1 MKSIKTVSSIVAIL
15 LMVGCSSQKAN
26 PKVGNQSDLAE
37 VKEKMSKILFNH
49 VDSDRS
55 TKISE
60 EEFVAYQKEKS
71 ELQERRQIERMIES
85 CDKNGDKQISLD
97 EIPQKDPTRPIPID
111 VMAYESYKEACY
123 MNRDGFTHFDTNHDN
138 IITFDEMATKKDVPM
153 MPYPTVT
160 PVPIPVPEDRIKEM
174 ERYITEKYSRCDKN
188 SDGKLTLME
197 ATSKICRIPSDEF
210 LEADSNNNNFLTLQE
225 VLDIAKKRV
234 SEEQIIH
241 HVPPIKI
248 PPSAPKEVQLMMS
261 MYKCDT
267 NKDGK
272 LSEAEITTESC
283 GFSKEDLI
291 ANDHN
296 KDGYFSQKD
305 MAIVSMLRQFKRMD
319 RNKDKVLDFSEFMR
333 NGREIIY

>member
-138 IITFDEMATKKDVPM
+138 IITFEWKP
-153 MPYPTVT
+153 PL
-160 PVPIPVPEDRIKEM
+160 
-174 ERYITEKYSRCDKN
+174 KYVVF
-188 SDGKLTLME
+188 LLM
-197 ATSKICRIPSDEF
+197 SF
-210 LEADSNNNNFLTLQE
+210 LKQT
-225 VLDIAKKRV
+225 
-234 SEEQIIH
+234 
-241 HVPPIKI
+241 
-248 PPSAPKEVQLMMS
+248 
-261 MYKCDT
+261 
-267 NKDGK
+267 
-272 LSEAEITTESC
+272 
-283 GFSKEDLI
+283 
-291 ANDHN
+291 
-296 KDGYFSQKD
+296 
-305 MAIVSMLRQFKRMD
+305 AIVITF
-319 RNKDKVLDFSEFMR
+319 
-333 NGREIIY
+333 